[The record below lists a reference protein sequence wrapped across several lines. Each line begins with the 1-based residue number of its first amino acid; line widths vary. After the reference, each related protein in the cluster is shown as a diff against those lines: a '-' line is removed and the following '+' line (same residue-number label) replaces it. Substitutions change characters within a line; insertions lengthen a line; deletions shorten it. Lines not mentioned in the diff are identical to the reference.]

1 MAIVQ
6 ISKIQQRYGN
16 IVDLPQLDEAEF
28 GFATDAK
35 KLYIGKVSPNENIE
49 VLTSYSNIAF
59 SQIEG
64 AVGNLDIS
72 AITAAD
78 GQVLT
83 YDGTNWVNRGG
94 DAGGLIALGN
104 VANVRI
110 NGGAIGYVLETDGT
124 GNLSWAPK
132 TTVTAFIQNATQAN
146 PCVITTT
153 EDNFLTEGAEITI
166 TNVPGMTQ
174 LNGNS
179 YYANVI
185 SSNTFSLYSDA
196 GLTTPVNSGAY
207 TAFPNTTVTNTT
219 AGTNIITVSSSAAF
233 TIGNPVK
240 FVGTTF
246 GGLDTDTTYYIKTK
260 PSGTQITV
268 SLTSGGANV
277 TVTTDSGT
285 CTVYETGGRVISS
298 VSGSG
303 SATAGGS
310 NTSIQFNNNNILDG
324 DADFTWDYL
333 TNILTVNGNAN
344 VSNLN
349 ATSSVIASTLTSNI
363 ATGTA
368 PLTVTS
374 TTRVANLSVAY
385 SNVSDFGVVT
395 AQTTGTF
402 FPVFVNGS
410 STANR
415 ALAANANL
423 GFNAATGN
431 LSATIL
437 YANTTI
443 TAVGN
448 IVGANLDTAGNVTAS
463 RLISNVATGTAPLTV
478 SSTTRVANLNV
489 AYANVADHI
498 NVSDVTTGTFY
509 PVLANAASGNVAE
522 GSNSALTFNAATGTL
537 SATLLTGTLTTAAQ
551 PNVTS
556 LGTLTSL
563 TVSGTITANDIAT
576 FGTAG
581 DTLNITGA
589 GNTNVNG
596 AGGIINITAAQGNGT
611 GAGGNL
617 TLSGGSANSS
627 GNAAGG
633 LASLTAGNGYGQG
646 QGGTVG
652 IYSGASANTYGAKG
666 GNIVITGG
674 TFDGAGG
681 DMTVSG
687 GEAAGQDHIGGDITI
702 KAGASTGSAVV
713 GKIVFQTA
721 TVGSTGNTV
730 QTLSDRV
737 IIDDTQMNVRFT
749 TASTSTTTGALE
761 VAGGVGVGGNV
772 YAAAF
777 YGAATG
783 LTSIPGANVSGTVAN
798 ATHAS
803 TANTVTN
810 NAQANITSVGTLLG
824 LNVSTGSL
832 TATTPILIE
841 QTWNNTSVAFTG
853 IRENI
858 TDTSSAVGS
867 YLLDLQVGGT
877 SQFSVFKNGNLN
889 VGPSSTGNI
898 AASSIQV
905 TTLTTG
911 ANTTAGSV
919 TGNWTLTA
927 GSRFN
932 ATYAD
937 LAEYYEADGLYEAGT
952 VLEFGGE
959 KEVTIAE
966 DGSKRVAGV
975 VSTDPAFAMHAKCK
989 GLAVP
994 IALQGRVPVKVRGT
1008 IRKGDMMISG
1018 GNGYARPS
1026 TNPILGTVIGKAL
1039 ENFNGT
1045 EGVIEIAVGRL

>member
-28 GFATDAK
+28 GFASDAK
-35 KLYIGKVSPNENIE
+35 RLFIGKVSPNENIE

-72 AITAAD
+72 AISAAD
-78 GQVLT
+78 GQVLV
-83 YDGTNWVNRGG
+83 YDGANWVNRGG
-94 DAGGLIALGN
+94 IAGGLVDLGE

-110 NGGAIGYVLETDGT
+110 SGGSIGYVLETDGL
-124 GNLSWAPK
+124 GNLAWTPK
-132 TTVTAFIQNATQAN
+132 TTVTAYIQNATKAN
-146 PCVITTT
+146 PCVITTS
-153 EDNFLTEGAEITI
+153 EDNFLTEGAQITI

-174 LNGNS
+174 LNGNT

-185 SSNTFSLYSDA
+185 SSNSFSLYSDS
-196 GLTTPVNSGAY
+196 GLTTTVNSTGY
-207 TAFPNTTVTNTT
+207 STFPNTGVTATT
-219 AGTNIITVSSSAAF
+219 AGTNIITVGSSTPF

-240 FVGTTF
+240 FVGTTI
-246 GGLDTDTTYYIKTK
+246 GGLIANVTYYVKTK
-260 PSGTQITV
+260 PSGTQLTV
-268 SLTSGGANV
+268 SATSGGANV
-277 TVTTDSGT
+277 AVTTDTGSF
-285 CTVYETGGRVISS
+285 TVYETGGRVISS

-310 NTSIQFNNNNILDG
+310 NTTIQFNNNNLLDG
-324 DADFTWDYL
+324 DADFTWNYL
-333 TNILTVNGNAN
+333 TNVLNVNGNAN
-344 VSNLN
+344 VGNLN
-349 ATSSVIASTLTSNI
+349 ATTSVTASTLTSNI
-363 ATGTA
+363 TTGTAPLAVTSTTRVANLNVDYSNVSDFNVTTLQTTGTFFPVFVNGSATANRALAANANLGFNVATGNLSATILYANSTITAAGNVTGSNLLTAGNVTASRLISNVTTGTA

-374 TTRVANLSVAY
+374 TTRVANL
-385 SNVSDFGVVT
+385 
-395 AQTTGTF
+395 
-402 FPVFVNGS
+402 
-410 STANR
+410 
-415 ALAANANL
+415 
-423 GFNAATGN
+423 
-431 LSATIL
+431 
-437 YANTTI
+437 
-443 TAVGN
+443 
-448 IVGANLDTAGNVTAS
+448 
-463 RLISNVATGTAPLTV
+463 
-478 SSTTRVANLNV
+478 NV
-489 AYANVADHI
+489 AYANVADFI
-498 NVSDVTTGTFY
+498 NVAVVTTGTFY
-509 PVLANAASGNVAE
+509 PVLANAATGNVSE
-522 GSNSALTFNAATGTL
+522 GSNANLTFNAATGAL
-537 SATLLTGTLTTAAQ
+537 NSTLLGGTLTTAAQ

-563 TVSGTITANDIAT
+563 TVSGTLTANDIAT

-581 DTLNITGA
+581 DALNITGA

-596 AGGIINITAAQGNGT
+596 AGGLINIAAAAGNGT
-611 GAGGNL
+611 GAGGAL
-617 TLSGGSANSS
+617 TLVAGGANSS

-633 LASLTAGNGYGQG
+633 IASLTAGAGYGQG

-666 GNIVITGG
+666 GNVVITGG
-674 TFDGAGG
+674 TYDGAGG
-681 DMTVSG
+681 DMTLSS
-687 GEAAGQDHIGGDITI
+687 GEAAGLDHIGGDITI
-702 KAGASTGSAVV
+702 KAGASTGAAVV
-713 GKIVFQTA
+713 GKIIFQTG
-721 TVGSTGNTV
+721 TPGSTGNTV

-749 TASTSTTTGALE
+749 TASSSTTTGALE

-783 LTSIPGANVSGTVAN
+783 LTSIPGANVTGTVAN

-803 TANTVTN
+803 TANTVVN
-810 NAQANITSVGTLLG
+810 AAQANITSVGTLTG
-824 LNVSTGSL
+824 LSVASGII
-832 TATTPILIE
+832 TATTPILVT
-841 QTWNNTSVAFTG
+841 QTWNNASIAFTG

-858 TDTSSAVGS
+858 TDTLSAVGS
-867 YLLDLQVGGT
+867 LLMDLQVGGT
-877 SQFSVFKNGNLN
+877 SQFTVNKNGDIA
-889 VGPSSTGNI
+889 VGPSNIGNI
-898 AASSIQV
+898 TASSIQV

-937 LAEYYEADGLYEAGT
+937 LAEYYEADRIYEPGT

-966 DGSKRVAGV
+966 DSTTRVAGV
-975 VSTDPAFAMHAKCK
+975 VSTDPAYAMNAKCP
-989 GLAVP
+989 GIAVAV
-994 IALQGRVPVKVRGT
+994 ALQGRVPVKVRGI

-1018 GNGYARPS
+1018 GNGYARPATS
-1026 TNPILGTVIGKAL
+1026 PMMGSVIGKAL
-1039 ENFNGT
+1039 QNFAGG
-1045 EGVIEIAVGRL
+1045 EGIIEIAIGRL